1 MIQLYGNPVSGNS
14 HRVYNFLHILEL
26 PFEHNIV
33 DLRAGEHKNADYLAM
48 NPLGQVP
55 VLTDDDVVLR
65 DSTAILTY
73 LARQYDKSNQ
83 WLPTEPDKQA
93 AVQQWLSVAVHE
105 VMNGPFVVRGITLF
119 GMPNDFAI
127 VKDKTDALF
136 IALFEPHLEKNQWLV
151 GDTPTIADIACYSY
165 IARVTDGDYDLAPYP
180 AICGW
185 LSRIES
191 IKGFAP
197 MPTGKE
203 LGFS

>member
-1 MIQLYGNPVSGNS
+1 MIKLYGSPVSGNS

-26 PFEHNIV
+26 PFDNKIV
-33 DLRAGEHKNADYLAM
+33 DFKVSEQKSDYFLAM

-55 VLTDDDVVLR
+55 VLTDNDVVLR

-93 AVQQWLSVAVHE
+93 YVQQWLSVAVHE
-105 VMNGPFVVRGITLF
+105 VMNGPFVIRGITLF
-119 GMPNDFAI
+119 GMSDDFAT
-127 VKDKTDALF
+127 VKDKTDKLF
-136 IALFEPHLEKNQWLV
+136 NDLFEPHLKNNQWLV
-151 GDTPTIADIACYSY
+151 GDNPTIADIACYSY
-165 IARVTDGDYDLAPYP
+165 IARVTDGDYSLAPYP
-180 AICGW
+180 ELSNW
-185 LSRIES
+185 LSRIEA

-197 MPTGKE
+197 MLTGKE